1 MTRLP
6 VRNKP
11 KHTRAYANLP
21 ESYLLSEAP
30 EELDELLHCA
40 EMDMEEFTG
49 NFYIVPAPLDCD
61 L

>member
-1 MTRLP
+1 M
-6 VRNKP
+6 
-11 KHTRAYANLP
+11 AYVNLP

-40 EMDMEEFTG
+40 EVDMEEFTG
-49 NFYIVPAPLDCD
+49 NFYIVPAPLDCE